1 MQYAGDLELLTI
13 FKNNLFVQ
21 EKITNI
27 LTCDVKLCHY
37 WLDEHVCTNV
47 VGL

>member
-1 MQYAGDLELLTI
+1 MQYDRDLELLTI

-37 WLDEHVCTNV
+37 WLDERACTNV